1 MTTPHDIERIHEIRE
16 QSGLLVTIGACATSG
31 GIQAL
36 RNFAD
41 VKEWI
46 PLVYASPEFISTLE
60 HVDPDRR
67 PREGRPR
74 AARLPDLEGAAASR
88 RCSRC

>member
-1 MTTPHDIERIHEIRE
+1 MRE

-41 VKEWI
+41 VREWI
-46 PLVYASPEFISTLE
+46 PLVYASPEFIATLE
-60 HVDPDRR
+60 TSTPIADHVPV
-67 PREGRPR
+67 
-74 AARLPDLEGAAASR
+74 DLELRGLPHLKPSCWR
-88 RCSRC
+88 RSARC